1 MGLNKASTVMRIL
14 SGFVLL
20 FCMAML
26 ITACGDDKNAEGLP
40 VSEYNFFNEEA
51 LSALWGQPKNAVT
64 GSMAIMKDSENFT
77 IVKTRQLMHLQ
88 SSMIYGFDY
97 YGRLDNIM
105 YVFFDRSDSFGQYD
119 ASYKIIR
126 NRLETIYGAPD
137 TYVVDWK
144 VDAGVQK
151 AYEQKIGEAVAK
163 EMATLK
169 TEWNLT
175 GTQIT
180 LIMLYEKLPLYS
192 GVTIKVGYQS
202 VKE

>member
-1 MGLNKASTVMRIL
+1 MGLNKASTVMHIL
-14 SGFVLL
+14 FGFVLL
-20 FCMAML
+20 FCMAIL
-26 ITACGDDKNAEGLP
+26 IAACGDDKNVEGLP
-40 VSEYNFFNEEA
+40 AYEYNFFNEETLA
-51 LSALWGQPKNAVT
+51 ALWGQPKNAVT
-64 GSMAIMKDSENFT
+64 DGLTIMKDSENFS
-77 IVKTRQLMHLQ
+77 IVKTPRLMHLQ

-137 TYVVDWK
+137 TDVVEWK
-144 VDAGVQK
+144 VNAGTQK
-151 AYEQKIGEAVAK
+151 AYEQKTGEAVAK

-169 TEWNLT
+169 TEWNLA

-180 LIMLYEKLPLYS
+180 LMMLYEKLPLYS